1 MNRLNEMWATLEAYL
16 PQAVAKGHGKSWARM
31 CEEKTANAS
40 DDAAYDAAANAF
52 SAAAYAAYAASADD
66 ATSIAASAAGADYWA
81 QKAIGHI
88 TNIMEKNS

>member
-40 DDAAYDAAANAF
+40 DDAAVAAFAADGAA
-52 SAAAYAAYAASADD
+52 SAAAYTASA

-88 TNIMEKNS
+88 KNIKEKNS